1 MEIIFMELIIQ
12 VHNHLFSGLDKTADF
27 PLKNK
32 QKHFP
37 LTTKQKNRQEENVEN
52 IMIFLL
58 PA

>member
-1 MEIIFMELIIQ
+1 MELIIQ